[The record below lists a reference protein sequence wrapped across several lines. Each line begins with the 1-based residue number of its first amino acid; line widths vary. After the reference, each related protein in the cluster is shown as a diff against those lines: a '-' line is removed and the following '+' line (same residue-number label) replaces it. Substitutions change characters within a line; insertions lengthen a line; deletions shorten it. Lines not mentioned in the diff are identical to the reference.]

1 MKPEDRSL
9 LEGHLLGQISSIE
22 QELAKLT
29 AQRDTLRDLLLKVRR
44 ENVSL
49 RDVTRKNSIDRVL
62 IENRIMNIL
71 KVASKPVKSQRL
83 WWAAQEISP
92 RLRSTTFRSYLHR
105 LKSKGLIQSE
115 AHGLWTATKPPRP
128 DAKDSVAADTA
139 LPIPSK
145 IG

>member
-1 MKPEDRSL
+1 MKPEDRTL
-9 LEGHLLGQISSIE
+9 LEGHLLGQITSIE
-22 QELAKLT
+22 QELARLT
-29 AQRDTLRDLLLKVRR
+29 LQRDTLRDLLVKVRR

-71 KVASKPVKSQRL
+71 RAASKPVKSQRL

-115 AHGLWTATKPPRP
+115 THGLWTVTKPARA
-128 DAKDSVAADTA
+128 DAKDSVATDVT
-139 LPIPSK
+139 LPVPDEIR
-145 IG
+145 